1 MQKPI
6 IAIVGRP
13 NVGKSTLFN
22 RLVEERIAIVSDT
35 AGTTRD
41 RLYGEAEF
49 AGREFIV
56 IDTGGLALDARED
69 LPGTPSA
76 MLAGVRNQA
85 QVAMDEAD
93 AIIFV
98 TDVEQGP
105 SPDDFEIANILRA
118 SKKPVY
124 LVVNKADNETRRQ
137 NAVEFFQLG
146 LGEPIPI
153 SGLHGVGTG
162 DLLDQIIAR
171 LPEEIASAPSAIPH
185 FAIVG
190 RPNVGKSSLLNAIL
204 GEERA
209 LVSDIAGTTRD
220 SIDTA
225 IKWNDAP
232 LVLIDTAGLRKRGQ
246 IDAGIEKYSS
256 LRAIR
261 AIQRA
266 DVALLVIDAADG
278 IRAQDQHVASY
289 ILAEGK
295 GVVIV
300 INKWDLIEK
309 DERTMI
315 EFTDRVRAQLDFI
328 AYAPIVFVS
337 AKTHQRVHRV
347 IDAALEVRA
356 AWQMRVPTHELNE
369 LVREAT
375 ARHVPASKGKR
386 HLKFLY
392 ATQVEGAPPTFV
404 FFVNDKK
411 LVHFTY
417 ERYLENQLRARW
429 GFVGAPL
436 KMIFRTRRDEAKG
449 AA

>member
-22 RLVEERIAIVSDT
+22 RLVDERIAIVSDT

-41 RLYGEAEF
+41 RLYGDAEF

-56 IDTGGLALDARED
+56 VDTGGFALDELE

-76 MLAGVRNQA
+76 MLKGVHAQA
-85 QVAMDEAD
+85 QIAMDEAD

-98 TDVEQGP
+98 TDVTQGI
-105 SPDDFEIANILRA
+105 SPDDFEIAKALRQTT
-118 SKKPVY
+118 KPVY
-124 LVVNKADNETRRQ
+124 LVVNKSDNDTRRLD
-137 NAVEFFQLG
+137 AVEFYNLG

-153 SGLHGVGTG
+153 SGLHGVGVG
-162 DLLDQIIAR
+162 DLLDLIISK
-171 LPEEIASAPSAIPH
+171 LPPVVAEEPSTIPH
-185 FAIVG
+185 LAIVG

-220 SIDTA
+220 TIDTQ
-225 IKWNDAP
+225 IMWNDQP
-232 LVLIDTAGLRKRGQ
+232 IVLIDTAGLRKRGH
-246 IDAGIEKYSS
+246 IDVGIEKYSA

-266 DVALLVIDAADG
+266 DVALLVIDASEG
-278 IRAQDQHVASY
+278 VLAQDQHVAGY

-300 INKWDLIEK
+300 VNKWDLVEK
-309 DERTMI
+309 DENTMVGY
-315 EFTDRVRAQLDFI
+315 TDSFRSTLDFI
-328 AYAPIVFVS
+328 SYAPLVFVS
-337 AKTHQRVHRV
+337 AKTHQRVRNV
-347 IDAALEVRA
+347 IDAALAVRQA
-356 AWQMRVPTHELNE
+356 GQLRVPTGELNE

-375 ARHVPASKGKR
+375 QRHAPKSAGKR

-392 ATQVEGAPPTFV
+392 ATQVGVSPPTFV

-411 LVHFTY
+411 MVHFTY
-417 ERYLENQLRARW
+417 ERYLENQLRERW
-429 GFVGAPL
+429 GFEGSPL
-436 KMIFRTRRDEAKG
+436 KMVYRNRRDTEEK
-449 AA
+449 